1 MKKIYFWEPWFF
13 MFFGIFH
20 LHRIW
25 GIIDRTSYANFWLGI
40 LNDKGAFYFV
50 LMGILAFLR
59 VCGIVVFCKN
69 IRNNY
74 WWRWIYIFGGGYL
87 LFDLFAIAIE
97 LEFWNNLLFFMFDVN
112 SPYWNIIWGFFI
124 LLGAFVFGLGVKLL
138 KQSIN
143 SKREEP

>member
-1 MKKIYFWEPWFF
+1 
-13 MFFGIFH
+13 MFFGLFH

-25 GIIDRTSYANFWLGI
+25 GIIDRISYANFWLGI
-40 LNDKGAFYFV
+40 LKNKGVFYFL
-50 LMGILAFLR
+50 LMGILAFLCI
-59 VCGIVVFCKN
+59 CGIVVFCKN
-69 IRNNY
+69 IKNNC

-138 KQSIN
+138 KQSRN
-143 SKREEP
+143 SKREET